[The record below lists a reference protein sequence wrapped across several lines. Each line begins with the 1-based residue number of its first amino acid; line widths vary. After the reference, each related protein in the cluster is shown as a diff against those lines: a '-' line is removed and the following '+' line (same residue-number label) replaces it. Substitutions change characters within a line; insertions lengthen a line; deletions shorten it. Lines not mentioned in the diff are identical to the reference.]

1 MKTCPIIIL
10 CILALFCILVLAML
24 LFFFYKN
31 GERIARRDIE
41 FARLEK
47 EREESRLKLREMY
60 RGKYLDTLK
69 SESHQKYMEM
79 LEKLS
84 EIK

>member
-1 MKTCPIIIL
+1 M
-10 CILALFCILVLAML
+10 
-24 LFFFYKN
+24 
-31 GERIARRDIE
+31 
-41 FARLEK
+41 EK

-60 RGKYLDTLK
+60 RGKYLDALK

>member
-1 MKTCPIIIL
+1 MTHQFRIFL
-10 CILALFCILVLAML
+10 SST
-24 LFFFYKN
+24 FY
-31 GERIARRDIE
+31 DM
-41 FARLEK
+41 EK

>member
-1 MKTCPIIIL
+1 MTHQFC
-10 CILALFCILVLAML
+10 LFLSST
-24 LFFFYKN
+24 FY
-31 GERIARRDIE
+31 DM
-41 FARLEK
+41 EK

-60 RGKYLDTLK
+60 RGKYLDALK

-84 EIK
+84 ETN

>member
-10 CILALFCILVLAML
+10 
-24 LFFFYKN
+24 
-31 GERIARRDIE
+31 
-41 FARLEK
+41 
-47 EREESRLKLREMY
+47 REMY
-60 RGKYLDTLK
+60 KYLDALK

>member
-1 MKTCPIIIL
+1 MAIEDR
-10 CILALFCILVLAML
+10 
-24 LFFFYKN
+24 N
-31 GERIARRDIE
+31 RIYLPQQQGIVVYM
-41 FARLEK
+41 EK